1 MQVLTGIWLDK
12 REPLSKQHDGTIQYV
27 LLTFLLLNILQI
39 LMLVVLA
46 YLYRS
51 RWGDDREMGMEDV
64 AERPTP
70 VSEGYTLVDQSEA
83 EIDPNSRGSSPTMEE
98 ESLFTPLAVLTDDQS
113 DPPNPSH
120 KDPEIRRARI
130 FACACI
136 ILICFCWLLFLGTT
150 LFQLRSK
157 EDRDIPQ
164 RNVG

>member
-130 FACACI
+130 
-136 ILICFCWLLFLGTT
+136 LHWL
-150 LFQLRSK
+150 RWP
-157 EDRDIPQ
+157 R
-164 RNVG
+164 VH